1 MKSNGFWIFI
11 LGGVSVASVVV
22 ALILGQVPQS
32 YARIYK
38 DSELTETVNLAAVTG
53 SITITVESSVSA
65 GGISGLNVIEA
76 ERGRIRMLKADCP
89 DGICKRQG
97 WISGGVMPIVCLPN
111 RVVITLEGG
120 ESDADVD
127 AVVG

>member
-1 MKSNGFWIFI
+1 
-11 LGGVSVASVVV
+11 VTVAAVVV
-22 ALILGQVPQS
+22 AVLLVQVPQS
-32 YARIYK
+32 FARIYK

-53 SITITVESSVSA
+53 VRAITIE
-65 GGISGLNVIEA
+65 GGGSTGGVNGLNVIEA

-89 DGICKRQG
+89 DGTCMRQG
-97 WISGGVMPIVCLPN
+97 WISSGVMPIVCLPN

>member
-1 MKSNGFWIFI
+1 
-11 LGGVSVASVVV
+11 VSVASVVV
-22 ALILGQVPQS
+22 ALLLGQVPQS
-32 YARIYK
+32 FARIYK
-38 DSELTETVNLAAVTG
+38 DSKLTETVNLAEITG
-53 SITITVESSVSA
+53 SFTITVEGSVDA
-65 GGISGLNVIEA
+65 RGENDFNVIEA